1 MKNKILKFVKST
13 YGIIIILFIFWMIF
27 FDSNSLIIHSELN
40 NDIKELN
47 EQKTYYEKEIAKD
60 NIELE
65 MIQSDSGLE
74 KYAREKLFMKK
85 DNEEIF
91 LIEYDTILDQMKV
104 RNATHKQWAAKIIN
118 DIGEKEYCNLFSFSN
133 FNSFLSKKFTNNSA
147 EKFI

>member
-1 MKNKILKFVKST
+1 MHFDIEVHNV
-13 YGIIIILFIFWMIF
+13 YPFWMIF

-91 LIEYDTILDQMKV
+91 LIEYDTILD
-104 RNATHKQWAAKIIN
+104 
-118 DIGEKEYCNLFSFSN
+118 
-133 FNSFLSKKFTNNSA
+133 
-147 EKFI
+147 

>member
-40 NDIKELN
+40 YDIKELN
-47 EQKTYYEKEIAKD
+47 EQKTYYEKEISKD
-60 NIELE
+60 NIDLK

-85 DNEEIF
+85 GNEEIF
-91 LIEYDTILDQMKV
+91 LIEYDTILD
-104 RNATHKQWAAKIIN
+104 
-118 DIGEKEYCNLFSFSN
+118 
-133 FNSFLSKKFTNNSA
+133 
-147 EKFI
+147 

>member
-1 MKNKILKFVKST
+1 MTLPIKALLPPSSEKPTAELAADPPEA
-13 YGIIIILFIFWMIF
+13 IIILFIFWMIF
-27 FDSNSLIIHSELN
+27 FDSNSLIIHNELN
-40 NDIKELN
+40 NDIKKLN

-91 LIEYDTILDQMKV
+91 LIEYDTISD
-104 RNATHKQWAAKIIN
+104 
-118 DIGEKEYCNLFSFSN
+118 
-133 FNSFLSKKFTNNSA
+133 
-147 EKFI
+147 